1 MAIQDWQLQAIQ
13 ESNNINQSPNFNWFG
28 NQGNT
33 NEGITSGALPDFQNY
48 YNMNMGKQA
57 FPHTGMQVPA
67 MQSSEMIETNVD
79 QPNQGNLFNPFR
91 AVGGAFNF
99 AKKNIAMP
107 MLAGITSIAN
117 RYNPLSKGSQN
128 YNPALAGQIDDLNKV
143 NFLGTQSSPYQ
154 LRGGPLAGKNLV
166 SMFGTNDYDQM
177 LADKKAWFEK
187 RGKGK
192 RGEKNYLKILD
203 EIAARAAEKK
213 AKTKTQTTGRRD
225 TSGWGRAD
233 QGYTT
238 RGGFTGKTDPTSGGV
253 RGHHGAA
260 QGGYMR
266 SRYNKGGRVGIL
278 AAF

>member
-1 MAIQDWQLQAIQ
+1 
-13 ESNNINQSPNFNWFG
+13 
-28 NQGNT
+28 
-33 NEGITSGALPDFQNY
+33 
-48 YNMNMGKQA
+48 
-57 FPHTGMQVPA
+57 
-67 MQSSEMIETNVD
+67 
-79 QPNQGNLFNPFR
+79 
-91 AVGGAFNF
+91 
-99 AKKNIAMP
+99 
-107 MLAGITSIAN
+107 
-117 RYNPLSKGSQN
+117 
-128 YNPALAGQIDDLNKV
+128 
-143 NFLGTQSSPYQ
+143 
-154 LRGGPLAGKNLV
+154 
-166 SMFGTNDYDQM
+166 MFGTNDYDQM

>member
-1 MAIQDWQLQAIQ
+1 MENYLNFMWPFGSMN
-13 ESNNINQSPNFNWFG
+13 SNVSMGGIDQTNAANNMKA
-28 NQGNT
+28 NT
-33 NEGITSGALPDFQNY
+33 NYPAITGLPHSGFEEMDLSETVTEPQKKGSNFFGIPSMFLNALN
-48 YNMNMGKQA
+48 
-57 FPHTGMQVPA
+57 
-67 MQSSEMIETNVD
+67 
-79 QPNQGNLFNPFR
+79 FR
-91 AVGGAFNF
+91 
-99 AKKNIAMP
+99 
-107 MLAGITSIAN
+107 
-117 RYNPLSKGSQN
+117 NPLSERSSN
-128 YNPALAGQIDDLNKV
+128 YNPNLAGQIEDLNKV

-154 LRGGPLAGKNLV
+154 IAAGPLAGKNLV

-225 TSGWGRAD
+225 TSGGGRAD